1 MKLIATIFFI
11 LSSIAFSFSQ
21 KPSDSINQK
30 IDSINLKTGRGKTNT
45 YVIEYDFKSGYFKKN
60 NQRIIVN
67 SPVVFKISNINRLA
81 YDVTVKAKDSV
92 IGMSEMEGVYE
103 MFKNEQIKKLEDQ
116 IKTSDINKTNF
127 QPITAVVA
135 EDFKGSPK
143 ETKELKKAVNNFI
156 TELSSKSNLS
166 LNTLVEDEIKT
177 ALDSIEKIKI
187 PEKIDEDL
195 SNHLELQKRLT
206 DIYLKIIEKYYILLN
221 LSKEYLHIS
230 TLINNPLFSKE
241 NLTDVKKLDSIVF
254 DFEKNKIIQDDM
266 SLLVNQFQ
274 SLYNTIKTDIQL
286 GKSTN
291 YGGVLKL
298 NYISDN
304 QNIEVNH
311 INEKI
316 NKINFDK
323 LREELIQLKN
333 LMTTENENLIFEYV
347 SHPIQPYQDVVIFD
361 VEIKKKKIDNNLINN
376 SRKFSH
382 KEFVRHGLR
391 LDASLGVAGSLHS
404 DKYSHTVKLNQSN
417 ENVIMKND
425 KSIFTPSFV
434 GFFTASRRSATHF
447 SWGFSIG
454 IGVSAFEG
462 SLTFDNFFV
471 GPSLIVGK
479 YERVTLTS
487 GISIKNLPVLNNGY
501 KEGDIL
507 PLQYTIENVS
517 DKNYVPGFF
526 ISLSYN
532 LTKGVKDNIKHMKS
546 FY

>member
-1 MKLIATIFFI
+1 MKLITTILFI

-21 KPSDSINQK
+21 EASDSINR
-30 IDSINLKTGRGKTNT
+30 KTGRGKTNT
-45 YVIEYDFKSGYFKKN
+45 YVIEYDFKSGYFKTN

-67 SPVVFKISNINRLA
+67 SPVVFKITNINRLA

-92 IGMSEMEGVYE
+92 IGMSEMEGAYE

-135 EDFKGSPK
+135 EDFKGSDK
-143 ETKELKKAVNNFI
+143 ENKELKKSVNNFI

-166 LNTLVEDEIKT
+166 LNTIVDGDEIKT
-177 ALDSIEKIKI
+177 ALESIEKIKI
-187 PEKIDEDL
+187 SEKLDDDVL
-195 SNHLELQKRLT
+195 NHLELQKKLT
-206 DIYLKIIEKYYILLN
+206 IIYLKIIEKYHTILN
-221 LSKEYLHIS
+221 LSKDYLHIG
-230 TLINNPLFSKE
+230 TLINNPLISYK
-241 NLTDVKKLDSIVF
+241 NQIDIDKLNSIVI
-254 DFEKNKIIQDDM
+254 DFEKNKIIQDELT
-266 SLLVNQFQ
+266 LLVNQFH

-316 NKINFDK
+316 NKINFEK
-323 LREELIQLKN
+323 IREELIQLKN
-333 LMTTENENLIFEYV
+333 LIDQENSNLIFEYV

-376 SRKFSH
+376 SKKFSH

>member
-1 MKLIATIFFI
+1 MKKLATIYCF
-11 LSSIAFSFSQ
+11 LSAIAFSFSQ
-21 KPSDSINQK
+21 ETSDSINRK
-30 IDSINLKTGRGKTNT
+30 MGKRRTNT

-60 NQRIIVN
+60 NQKIIVN
-67 SPVVFKISNINRLA
+67 SPVVFKIVNINRLA
-81 YDVTVKAKDSV
+81 YEVRVKAKDSV
-92 IGMSEMEGVYE
+92 IGVSNMEGLTE
-103 MFKNEQIKKLEDQ
+103 LFKKEQIENLEKQ
-116 IKTSDINKTNF
+116 INTSDINKSNI
-127 QPITAVVA
+127 QPFTAVVVD
-135 EDFKGSPK
+135 DFKGS
-143 ETKELKKAVNNFI
+143 ENENKELKKSINNFMI
-156 TELSSKSNLS
+156 ELSSKSSLS
-166 LNTLVEDEIKT
+166 LNAIDEEEIKK
-177 ALDSIEKIKI
+177 ALDSIENIKVGN
-187 PEKIDEDL
+187 KIDEDI
-195 SNHLELQKRLT
+195 SNHLELQKKLT
-206 DIYLKIIEKYYILLN
+206 TLYLKILEKYYIMLN

-230 TLINNPLFSKE
+230 SLINEPLLSSNDQIDDLKLETIVLEFE
-241 NLTDVKKLDSIVF
+241 N
-254 DFEKNKIIQDDM
+254 NKIIKEDI

-274 SLYNTIKTDIQL
+274 SEYNAIKTNIQL

-291 YGGVLKL
+291 YGGVMKL

-304 QNIEVNH
+304 QNVVINY

-316 NKINFDK
+316 NKINFDN
-323 LREELIQLKN
+323 LRNELIQLKN
-333 LMTTENENLIFEYV
+333 LLKTKNRNLIFEYV
-347 SHPIQPYQDVVIFD
+347 SHPIQPFQDVVIFD
-361 VEIKKKKIDNNLINN
+361 VEIKKKKTDNNLIEN

-391 LDASLGVAGSLHS
+391 LDISLGVAGSLHS
-404 DKYSHTVKLNQSN
+404 DKYSYAVKMNQNN

-447 SWGFSIG
+447 SCGFSIG
-454 IGVSAFEG
+454 IGVSANEG

-471 GPSLIVGK
+471 GPSLTVGK

-487 GISIKNLPVLNNGY
+487 GLSIKNLPVLNNGY
-501 KEGDIL
+501 QEGDIV
-507 PLQYTIENVS
+507 PQQYTIENVS

>member
-1 MKLIATIFFI
+1 MKLIATILFI

-21 KPSDSINQK
+21 EASDSINR
-30 IDSINLKTGRGKTNT
+30 KTGRGKTNT
-45 YVIEYDFKSGYFKKN
+45 YVIEYDFKSGYFKTN

-67 SPVVFKISNINRLA
+67 SPVVFKITNINRLA
-81 YDVTVKAKDSV
+81 YDVIVKAKDSV
-92 IGMSEMEGVYE
+92 IGISEMEDAYE

-127 QPITAVVA
+127 QPITAVVS
-135 EDFKGSPK
+135 EDFKGLAK
-143 ETKELKKAVNNFI
+143 ENKELKKSINHFI
-156 TELSSKSNLS
+156 TELFSKSNLS

-177 ALDSIEKIKI
+177 AFASIKEIKI

-195 SNHLELQKRLT
+195 SNHLELQKKLT
-206 DIYLKIIEKYYILLN
+206 IIYWKIIEKYYTILN
-221 LSKEYLHIS
+221 LSKDYLHIG
-230 TLINNPLFSKE
+230 TLINNPLLSYKNQIDNE
-241 NLTDVKKLDSIVF
+241 KLNSIVV
-254 DFEKNKIIQDDM
+254 DFEKNKIIQDDI

-274 SLYNTIKTDIQL
+274 SLYNAIKTNTQL

-404 DKYSHTVKLNQSN
+404 DKYSHTVKLNQNN

>member
-1 MKLIATIFFI
+1 MKKLATIYCF
-11 LSSIAFSFSQ
+11 LSAIAFSFSQ
-21 KPSDSINQK
+21 ETSDSINRK
-30 IDSINLKTGRGKTNT
+30 MGKGRTNT

-60 NQRIIVN
+60 NQKIIVN
-67 SPVVFKISNINRLA
+67 SPVIFKIVNINRLA
-81 YDVTVKAKDSV
+81 YEVRVKAKDSV
-92 IGMSEMEGVYE
+92 IGVSNMEGLTE
-103 MFKNEQIKKLEDQ
+103 LFKKEQIENLEKQ
-116 IKTSDINKTNF
+116 INTSDINKSNI
-127 QPITAVVA
+127 QPFTAVVVD
-135 EDFKGSPK
+135 DFKGS
-143 ETKELKKAVNNFI
+143 ENENKELKKSINNFMI
-156 TELSSKSNLS
+156 ELSSKSSLS
-166 LNTLVEDEIKT
+166 LNAIDEEEIKK
-177 ALDSIEKIKI
+177 ALNSIENIKVGN
-187 PEKIDEDL
+187 KIDEDI
-195 SNHLELQKRLT
+195 SNHLELQKKLT
-206 DIYLKIIEKYYILLN
+206 TLYLKILEKYYIMLN

-230 TLINNPLFSKE
+230 SLINEPLLSSNDQIDDLKLETIVLEFE
-241 NLTDVKKLDSIVF
+241 N
-254 DFEKNKIIQDDM
+254 NKIIKEDI

-274 SLYNTIKTDIQL
+274 SEYNAIKTNIQL

-291 YGGVLKL
+291 YGGVMKL

-304 QNIEVNH
+304 QNVVINY

-316 NKINFDK
+316 NKINFDN
-323 LREELIQLKN
+323 LRNELIQLKN
-333 LMTTENENLIFEYV
+333 LLKTKNRNLIFEYV
-347 SHPIQPYQDVVIFD
+347 SHPIQPFQDVVIFD
-361 VEIKKKKIDNNLINN
+361 VEIKKKKTDNNLIDN

-391 LDASLGVAGSLHS
+391 LDVSLGVAGSLHS
-404 DKYSHTVKLNQSN
+404 DKYSYAVKMNQNN

-447 SWGFSIG
+447 SCGFSIG
-454 IGVSAFEG
+454 IGVSANEG

-471 GPSLIVGK
+471 GPSLTVGK

-487 GISIKNLPVLNNGY
+487 GLSIKNLPVLNNGY
-501 KEGDIL
+501 QEGDIV
-507 PLQYTIENVS
+507 PQQYTIENVS

>member
-1 MKLIATIFFI
+1 MKKLATIYCF
-11 LSSIAFSFSQ
+11 LSAIAFSFSQ
-21 KPSDSINQK
+21 ETSDSINRK
-30 IDSINLKTGRGKTNT
+30 MGKRRTNT

-60 NQRIIVN
+60 NQKIIVN
-67 SPVVFKISNINRLA
+67 SPVVFKIVNINRLA
-81 YDVTVKAKDSV
+81 YEVRVKAKDSV
-92 IGMSEMEGVYE
+92 IGVSNMEGLTE
-103 MFKNEQIKKLEDQ
+103 LFKKEQIENLEKQ
-116 IKTSDINKTNF
+116 INTSDINKSNI
-127 QPITAVVA
+127 QPFTAVVVD
-135 EDFKGSPK
+135 DFKGS
-143 ETKELKKAVNNFI
+143 ENENKELKKSINNFMI
-156 TELSSKSNLS
+156 ELSSKSSLS
-166 LNTLVEDEIKT
+166 LNAIDEEEIKK
-177 ALDSIEKIKI
+177 ALDSIENIKVGN
-187 PEKIDEDL
+187 KIDEDI
-195 SNHLELQKRLT
+195 SNHLELQKKLT
-206 DIYLKIIEKYYILLN
+206 TLYLKILEKYYIMLN

-230 TLINNPLFSKE
+230 SLINEPLLSSNDQIDDLKLETIVLEFE
-241 NLTDVKKLDSIVF
+241 N
-254 DFEKNKIIQDDM
+254 NKIIKEDI

-274 SLYNTIKTDIQL
+274 SEYNAIKTNIQL

-291 YGGVLKL
+291 YGGVMKL

-304 QNIEVNH
+304 QNVVINY

-316 NKINFDK
+316 NKINFDN
-323 LREELIQLKN
+323 LRNELIQLKN
-333 LMTTENENLIFEYV
+333 LLKTKNRNLIFEYV
-347 SHPIQPYQDVVIFD
+347 SHPIQPFQDVVIFD
-361 VEIKKKKIDNNLINN
+361 VEIKKKKTDNNLIDN

-391 LDASLGVAGSLHS
+391 LDVSLGVAGSIHS
-404 DKYSHTVKLNQSN
+404 DKYSYAVKMNQNN

-447 SWGFSIG
+447 SCGFSIG
-454 IGVSAFEG
+454 IGVSANEG

-471 GPSLIVGK
+471 GPSLTVGK

-487 GISIKNLPVLNNGY
+487 GLSIKNLPVLNNGY
-501 KEGDIL
+501 QEGDIV
-507 PLQYTIENVS
+507 PQQYTIENVS

>member
-1 MKLIATIFFI
+1 MKKLATIYCF
-11 LSSIAFSFSQ
+11 LSAIAFSFSQ
-21 KPSDSINQK
+21 ETSDSINRK
-30 IDSINLKTGRGKTNT
+30 MGKGRTNT

-60 NQRIIVN
+60 NQKIIVN
-67 SPVVFKISNINRLA
+67 SPVIFKIVNINRLA
-81 YDVTVKAKDSV
+81 YEVRVKAKDSV
-92 IGMSEMEGVYE
+92 IGVSNMEGLTE
-103 MFKNEQIKKLEDQ
+103 LFKKEQIENLEKQ
-116 IKTSDINKTNF
+116 INTSDINKSNI
-127 QPITAVVA
+127 QPFTAVVVD
-135 EDFKGSPK
+135 DFKGS
-143 ETKELKKAVNNFI
+143 ENENKELKKSINNFMI
-156 TELSSKSNLS
+156 ELSSKSSLS
-166 LNTLVEDEIKT
+166 LNAIDEEEIKK
-177 ALDSIEKIKI
+177 ALDSIENIKVGN
-187 PEKIDEDL
+187 KIDEDI
-195 SNHLELQKRLT
+195 SNHLELQKKLT
-206 DIYLKIIEKYYILLN
+206 TLYLKILEKYYIMLN

-230 TLINNPLFSKE
+230 SLINEPLLSSNDQIDDLKLETIVLEFE
-241 NLTDVKKLDSIVF
+241 N
-254 DFEKNKIIQDDM
+254 NKIIKEDI

-274 SLYNTIKTDIQL
+274 SEYNAIKTNIQL

-291 YGGVLKL
+291 YGGVMKL

-304 QNIEVNH
+304 QNVVINY

-316 NKINFDK
+316 NKINFDN
-323 LREELIQLKN
+323 LRNELIQLKN
-333 LMTTENENLIFEYV
+333 LLKTKNRNLIFEYV
-347 SHPIQPYQDVVIFD
+347 SHPIQPFQDVVIFD
-361 VEIKKKKIDNNLINN
+361 VEIKKKKTDNNLIDN

-391 LDASLGVAGSLHS
+391 LDVSLGVAGSIHS
-404 DKYSHTVKLNQSN
+404 DKYSYAVKMNQNN

-447 SWGFSIG
+447 SCGFSIG
-454 IGVSAFEG
+454 IGVSANEG

-471 GPSLIVGK
+471 GPSLTVGK

-487 GISIKNLPVLNNGY
+487 GLSIKNLPVLNNGY
-501 KEGDIL
+501 QEGDIV
-507 PLQYTIENVS
+507 PQQYTIENVS

>member
-1 MKLIATIFFI
+1 MKKLATIYCF
-11 LSSIAFSFSQ
+11 LSAIAFSFSQ
-21 KPSDSINQK
+21 ETSDSINRK
-30 IDSINLKTGRGKTNT
+30 MGKRRTNT

-60 NQRIIVN
+60 NQKIIVN
-67 SPVVFKISNINRLA
+67 SPVVFKIVNINRLA
-81 YDVTVKAKDSV
+81 YEVRVKAKDSV
-92 IGMSEMEGVYE
+92 IGVSNMEGLTE
-103 MFKNEQIKKLEDQ
+103 LFKKEQIENLEKQ
-116 IKTSDINKTNF
+116 INTSDINKSNI
-127 QPITAVVA
+127 QPFTAVVVD
-135 EDFKGSPK
+135 DFKGS
-143 ETKELKKAVNNFI
+143 ENENKELKKSINNFMI
-156 TELSSKSNLS
+156 ELSSKSSLS
-166 LNTLVEDEIKT
+166 LNAIDEEEIKK
-177 ALDSIEKIKI
+177 ALDSIENIKVGN
-187 PEKIDEDL
+187 KIDEDI
-195 SNHLELQKRLT
+195 SNHLELQKKLT
-206 DIYLKIIEKYYILLN
+206 TLYLKILEKYYIMLN

-230 TLINNPLFSKE
+230 SLINEPLLSSNDQIDDSKLETIVLEFE
-241 NLTDVKKLDSIVF
+241 N
-254 DFEKNKIIQDDM
+254 NKIIKEDI

-274 SLYNTIKTDIQL
+274 SEYNAIKTNIQL

-291 YGGVLKL
+291 YGGVMKL

-304 QNIEVNH
+304 QNVVINH

-316 NKINFDK
+316 NKINFDN
-323 LREELIQLKN
+323 LRNELIQLKN
-333 LMTTENENLIFEYV
+333 LLKTKNRNLIFEYV
-347 SHPIQPYQDVVIFD
+347 SHPIQPFQDVVIFD
-361 VEIKKKKIDNNLINN
+361 VEIKKKKTDNNLIEN

-391 LDASLGVAGSLHS
+391 LDVSLGVAGSLHS
-404 DKYSHTVKLNQSN
+404 DKYSYAVKMNQNN

-447 SWGFSIG
+447 SCGFSIG
-454 IGVSAFEG
+454 IGVSANEG

-471 GPSLIVGK
+471 GPSLTVGK

-487 GISIKNLPVLNNGY
+487 GLSIKNLPVLNNGY
-501 KEGDIL
+501 QEGDIV
-507 PLQYTIENVS
+507 PQQYTIENVS

>member
-1 MKLIATIFFI
+1 MKKLATIYCI
-11 LSSIAFSFSQ
+11 LSAIAFSFSQ
-21 KPSDSINQK
+21 ENSDSINRK
-30 IDSINLKTGRGKTNT
+30 MGKRRTNT

-60 NQRIIVN
+60 NQKIIVN
-67 SPVVFKISNINRLA
+67 SPVIFKIVNINRLA
-81 YDVTVKAKDSV
+81 YDVSVKAKDSV
-92 IGMSEMEGVYE
+92 IGVSNMEGLTE
-103 MFKNEQIKKLEDQ
+103 LFKKEQIENLEKQ
-116 IKTSDINKTNF
+116 INTSDINKSNI
-127 QPITAVVA
+127 QPFTAVVVD
-135 EDFKGSPK
+135 DFKGS
-143 ETKELKKAVNNFI
+143 ENENKELKKSINNFMI
-156 TELSSKSNLS
+156 ELSSKSSLS
-166 LNTLVEDEIKT
+166 LNAIDEEEIKK
-177 ALDSIEKIKI
+177 ALNALENIKVGN
-187 PEKIDEDL
+187 KIDEDI
-195 SNHLELQKRLT
+195 SNHLELQKKLT
-206 DIYLKIIEKYYILLN
+206 TLYLKILEKYYIMLN

-230 TLINNPLFSKE
+230 SLINEPLLSSNDQIDDLKLETIVLEFE
-241 NLTDVKKLDSIVF
+241 N
-254 DFEKNKIIQDDM
+254 NKIIKEDI

-274 SLYNTIKTDIQL
+274 SEYNAIKTNIQL

-291 YGGVLKL
+291 YGGVMKL

-304 QNIEVNH
+304 QNVVINH

-316 NKINFDK
+316 NKINFDD
-323 LREELIQLKN
+323 LRNELIQLKN
-333 LMTTENENLIFEYV
+333 LLKTKNRNLIFEYV
-347 SHPIQPYQDVVIFD
+347 SHPIQPFQDVVIFD
-361 VEIKKKKIDNNLINN
+361 VEIKKKKTDNNLIDN

-391 LDASLGVAGSLHS
+391 LDVSLGVAGSLHS
-404 DKYSHTVKLNQSN
+404 DKYSYAVKMNQNN

-447 SWGFSIG
+447 SCGFSIG
-454 IGVSAFEG
+454 IGVSANEG

-471 GPSLIVGK
+471 GPSLTVGK

-487 GISIKNLPVLNNGY
+487 GLSIKNLPVLNNGY
-501 KEGDIL
+501 QEGDIV
-507 PLQYTIENVS
+507 PQQYTIENVS

>member
-1 MKLIATIFFI
+1 MKKLATIYCF
-11 LSSIAFSFSQ
+11 LSAIAFSFSQ
-21 KPSDSINQK
+21 ETSDSINRK
-30 IDSINLKTGRGKTNT
+30 MGKGRTNT

-60 NQRIIVN
+60 NQKIIVN
-67 SPVVFKISNINRLA
+67 SPVVFKIVNINRLA
-81 YDVTVKAKDSV
+81 YEVRVKAKDSV
-92 IGMSEMEGVYE
+92 IGVSNMEGLTE
-103 MFKNEQIKKLEDQ
+103 LFKKEQIENLEKQ
-116 IKTSDINKTNF
+116 INTSDINKSNI
-127 QPITAVVA
+127 QPFTAVVVD
-135 EDFKGSPK
+135 DFKGS
-143 ETKELKKAVNNFI
+143 ENENKELKKSINNFMI
-156 TELSSKSNLS
+156 ELSSKSSLS
-166 LNTLVEDEIKT
+166 LNAIDEEEIKK
-177 ALDSIEKIKI
+177 ALDSIENIKVGN
-187 PEKIDEDL
+187 KIDEDI
-195 SNHLELQKRLT
+195 SNHLELQKKLT
-206 DIYLKIIEKYYILLN
+206 TLYLKILEKYYIMLN

-230 TLINNPLFSKE
+230 SLINEPLLSSNDQIDDSKLETIVLEFE
-241 NLTDVKKLDSIVF
+241 N
-254 DFEKNKIIQDDM
+254 NKIIKEDI

-274 SLYNTIKTDIQL
+274 SEYNAIKTNIQL

-291 YGGVLKL
+291 YGGVMKL

-304 QNIEVNH
+304 QNVVINY

-316 NKINFDK
+316 NKINFDN
-323 LREELIQLKN
+323 LRNELIQLKN
-333 LMTTENENLIFEYV
+333 LLKTKNRNLIFEYV
-347 SHPIQPYQDVVIFD
+347 SHPIQPFQDVVIFD
-361 VEIKKKKIDNNLINN
+361 VEIKKKKTDNNLIDN

-391 LDASLGVAGSLHS
+391 LDVSLGVAGSIHS
-404 DKYSHTVKLNQSN
+404 DKYSYAVKMNQNN

-447 SWGFSIG
+447 SCGFSIG
-454 IGVSAFEG
+454 IGVSANEG

-471 GPSLIVGK
+471 GPSLTVGK

-487 GISIKNLPVLNNGY
+487 GLSIKNLPVLNNGY
-501 KEGDIL
+501 QEGDIV
-507 PLQYTIENVS
+507 PQQYTIENVS